1 VSLHLD
7 ILFRFSASQVFST
20 EKSGEFVNFRAI
32 LLTRCQLEFEKDK
45 DAEDKI
51 EKLRAAMKEETD
63 VSSFSSKEILHRTY
77 KCYIHLICSS
87 SVCDNH

>member
-1 VSLHLD
+1 VP
-7 ILFRFSASQVFST
+7 ST

-63 VSSFSSKEILHRTY
+63 VSQKIKYHIFVSASWFLRNFSYKRLHCKFT
-77 KCYIHLICSS
+77 SS
-87 SVCDNH
+87 IVSSM

>member
-1 VSLHLD
+1 MP
-7 ILFRFSASQVFST
+7 ST

-63 VSSFSSKEILHRTY
+63 VSQKIKYHIYICFSQLVLEEFFLQEIALQ
-77 KCYIHLICSS
+77 I
-87 SVCDNH
+87 

>member
-1 VSLHLD
+1 VP
-7 ILFRFSASQVFST
+7 ST

-63 VSSFSSKEILHRTY
+63 VSQKIKYHIYICFSQLVLEEFFLQEIALQ
-77 KCYIHLICSS
+77 I
-87 SVCDNH
+87 